1 MAKQPRF
8 AGVEYPIRP
17 MAAVPADA
25 LPDDQPG
32 IWALETKL
40 DGWRCLAMYDRG
52 RVVLQSRQQRPLS
65 RYFPEVVAA
74 VRELGV
80 DAVFDGELVAWTDGH
95 LDFAALQQRLHPGV
109 AWARRLAVTR
119 PARFVV
125 FNLLAR
131 NEGDLRARRTAGV
144 AARWRCCLSPPAGSD
159 DDDADARLSH
169 QPMAT
174 ARPPFPTP
182 VV

>member
-40 DGWRCLAMYDRG
+40 DGWRCLAMHDRG

-95 LDFAALQQRLHPGV
+95 LDFAALQQRIHPS
-109 AWARRLAVTR
+109 AARARRMVLAL
-119 PARFVV
+119 PACLVV
-125 FNLLAR
+125 FDLLAR
-131 NEGDLRARRTAGV
+131 KGTDFRDR
-144 AARWRCCLSPPAGSD
+144 
-159 DDDADARLSH
+159 
-169 QPMAT
+169 
-174 ARPPFPTP
+174 PTP
-182 VV
+182 SAAASWRSCWTAHCPPTWL

>member
-8 AGVEYPIRP
+8 AGVDYPIRP

-80 DAVFDGELVAWTDGH
+80 DAVFDGVIWGRE
-95 LDFAALQQRLHPGV
+95 
-109 AWARRLAVTR
+109 
-119 PARFVV
+119 
-125 FNLLAR
+125 
-131 NEGDLRARRTAGV
+131 
-144 AARWRCCLSPPAGSD
+144 
-159 DDDADARLSH
+159 
-169 QPMAT
+169 
-174 ARPPFPTP
+174 
-182 VV
+182 